1 MNAETGRRW
10 AGGLHFEDL
19 KMRPWAIVIVVFL
32 LICVLAV
39 AAFVG
44 LVWIIG
50 RPPSVANNS
59 ILELKIGGDIPEVAS
74 QNPFTQLF
82 QPDQVTVYDC
92 WRALDYASRDN
103 RIDGVYLEIAPLGLS
118 MAQIEEL
125 RDAIHRFQASDKPVH
140 AFLAVD
146 LVGEKELYLASAA
159 DSIAVNPETSFLI
172 NGLSAEVTFYKRT
185 LQKLGIQHEAIQ
197 FKEFKSAEVYTR
209 DSISQPVHEMLV
221 SILTDLQDRIVSA
234 VAEDRAVDESILQ
247 DTIDAGLTSA
257 EEAVAN
263 HLVDFAGYRGEVLQN
278 LQKETGAASY
288 RGTPL
293 SDYLKSSET
302 RFAVSS
308 GNKVAFVTGVGVIT
322 AGEQDSFDEGIG
334 GVSLAKALR
343 EIRKNDLYK
352 AVLLR
357 VDSPGG
363 SPVGSDMVWKEVR
376 ELEAAGK
383 PVVVSMSG
391 VAGSGGYY
399 ISMGAGKIICQPS
412 TITGSIGVIFGKFD
426 IEGLANWLGM
436 DIERVKISPN
446 ADMFSP
452 FTSLSEAQ
460 KTKVHDWIEQ
470 TYHHFVS
477 KAAEGRGSTYE
488 EFEPKAHGRIYTG
501 AQAVEL
507 GLADEVGGY
516 DTAVASLKAALNLKE
531 SDSIELD
538 RYPKP
543 KTFWESVFGAELA
556 QAKSRASLPAW
567 LKNQLEEL
575 QTAGPHLLMPDVE
588 FR

>member
-1 MNAETGRRW
+1 
-10 AGGLHFEDL
+10 
-19 KMRPWAIVIVVFL
+19 MRPWAIVVVVFL

-39 AAFVG
+39 AALVG
-44 LVWIIG
+44 LFWFVG
-50 RPPSVANNS
+50 RPPSVASNS
-59 ILELKIGGDIPEVAS
+59 ILEIKVGGQMPEVAS
-74 QNPFTQLF
+74 ENPITQLL
-82 QPDQVTVYDC
+82 QPDQLTVYDC
-92 WRALDYASRDN
+92 WRALDFAARDN

-125 RDAIHRFQASDKPVH
+125 REAIGRFRESDKPIH
-140 AFLAVD
+140 SFLAVD
-146 LVGEKELYLASAA
+146 LVGEKELYLASAT
-159 DSIAVNPETSFLI
+159 DSITVNPETSFLI

-185 LQKLGIQHEAIQ
+185 LQKLGIQHEAVQ

-234 VAEDRAVDESILQ
+234 VAEDRAIEESVLQ
-247 DTIDAGLTSA
+247 ETIDAGLTST
-257 EEAVAN
+257 EQAVSS
-263 HLVDFAGYRGEVLQN
+263 HLIDFAGYRGEVLQN
-278 LQKETGAASY
+278 LEKATGASTY
-288 RGTPL
+288 RGTPV

-308 GNKVAFVTGVGVIT
+308 NNRVAFVTGVGVIT
-322 AGEQDSFDEGIG
+322 AGEQDSLDEGIG

-343 EIRKNDLYK
+343 EIRDNSRYK

-426 IEGLANWLGM
+426 IEGLANWLGV
-436 DIERVKISPN
+436 DVERVKISPN
-446 ADMFSP
+446 ADMFSA
-452 FTSLSEAQ
+452 FTSLTEEQ
-460 KTKVHDWIEQ
+460 KTQVHDLIEQ
-470 TYHHFVS
+470 TYRHFVT
-477 KAAEGRGSTYE
+477 KAAEGRGSTYD

-501 AQAVEL
+501 AQAVEI
-507 GLADEVGGY
+507 GLADETGGY
-516 DTAVASLKAALNLKE
+516 DAAIASLKAALNLKE

-543 KTFWESVFGAELA
+543 KTFWESVFGGNLT
-556 QAKSRASLPAW
+556 QARSRASLPAW
-567 LKNQLEEL
+567 LKNQLQEL